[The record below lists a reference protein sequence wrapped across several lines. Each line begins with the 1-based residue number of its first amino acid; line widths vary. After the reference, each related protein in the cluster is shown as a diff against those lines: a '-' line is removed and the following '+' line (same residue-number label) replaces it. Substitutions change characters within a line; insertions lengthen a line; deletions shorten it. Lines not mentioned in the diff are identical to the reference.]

1 MDFLLIIHGKNSG
14 NRFDLQER
22 VLTIGRGQKCDIRI
36 LDDEISRLHAE
47 LRHEGKGWKI
57 TDLNSSNGLYVNG
70 RKVASQRIVLGDQI
84 QMGGTALRFSSTADS
99 ESRRPD
105 SVNLL
110 GSVDD
115 ELSHTARPHKN
126 AEPSDAV
133 RPAGAPEQTRQ
144 PANESGQDHLNLIYR
159 TIYAISQMLDIDR
172 LLNQIMERIF
182 DWIQIDRGCFVLCDQ
197 ATHKMT
203 PKAFKR
209 KQGID
214 QQMVLR
220 SSIIDRVINTRECAS
235 TIDQNNPA
243 ILQEFA
249 GQGAG
254 EAICAPMI
262 GRYGPVGV
270 LYVDIVGS
278 PFDEEADAPAAAPAK
293 GEKTRLPAEEAPSS
307 PASKKNR
314 YLTREHLK
322 LMIAIAHQVATA
334 IEDTQYY
341 SAMLKAERLAAIGQ
355 TVAVLSHHIKN
366 ILQGIQGGSY
376 LIQKGLSADNK
387 EMVQKGWDIVEKN
400 QGRVSDLI
408 LDMLSFSKERKP
420 IFASGNI
427 NDILKEIKE
436 LLDLRAA
443 DSGIKIETELDET
456 IPKFF
461 FDGEQIHRALMNI
474 ASNAI
479 DAIRSARALSEN
491 LEITRTTPE
500 PPRGIIRMTTT
511 WLPNDKTVQIIVD
524 DNGPGIPPEKRT
536 EIFRPFYSFNKS
548 GGTGLGLS
556 VSQKIAQEHNGR
568 LTISDSPE
576 RGARFLM
583 ELPFIEKEPVQE

>member
-14 NRFDLQER
+14 NRFDLQQR

-133 RPAGAPEQTRQ
+133 RSAGAPEQTRQ

-278 PFDEEADAPAAAPAK
+278 PFDEEADAPAAASAK
-293 GEKTRLPAEEAPSS
+293 EEKTRLPAEEAPSS
-307 PASKKNR
+307 PAPKKNR

-427 NDILKEIKE
+427 NEILKEIKE

-443 DSGIKIETELDET
+443 DSGIRIETELDET

-479 DAIRSARALSEN
+479 DAIRSARVLSEN

-568 LTISDSPE
+568 LTISESPE

-583 ELPFIEKEPVQE
+583 ELPFIEKELVQE

>member
-307 PASKKNR
+307 PAPKKNR

>member
-14 NRFDLQER
+14 NRFDLQQR

-278 PFDEEADAPAAAPAK
+278 PFDEEADAPAAASAK
-293 GEKTRLPAEEAPSS
+293 EEKTRLPAEEAPSS
-307 PASKKNR
+307 PAPKKNR

-427 NDILKEIKE
+427 NEILKEIKE

-443 DSGIKIETELDET
+443 DSGIRIETELDET

-479 DAIRSARALSEN
+479 DAIRSARVLSEN

-568 LTISDSPE
+568 LTISESPE

>member
-293 GEKTRLPAEEAPSS
+293 EEKTRLPAEEAPSS
-307 PASKKNR
+307 PAPKKNR

>member
-84 QMGGTALRFSSTADS
+84 QMGGTVLRFSSTADS

-307 PASKKNR
+307 PAPKKNR

-479 DAIRSARALSEN
+479 DAIRSARVLSEN